1 MGARR
6 ALTCSAAR
14 RTRSVVPH
22 SPNLVTFAVVQP
34 LILLVAWLMG
44 LGAQRFL
51 RRRAPLSVSTTTVA
65 SVLGT

>member
-1 MGARR
+1 M
-6 ALTCSAAR
+6 
-14 RTRSVVPH
+14 PH

-65 SVLGT
+65 SVLGM